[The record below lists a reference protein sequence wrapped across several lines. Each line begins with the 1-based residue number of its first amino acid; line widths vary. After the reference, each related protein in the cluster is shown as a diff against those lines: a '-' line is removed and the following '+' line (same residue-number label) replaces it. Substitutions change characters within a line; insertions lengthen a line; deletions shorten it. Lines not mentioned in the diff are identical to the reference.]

1 MDNNQYLASWDSV
14 EKELYSKDEIALAD
28 LEARVISGIIL
39 ARHTMGFTQGELA
52 ARCGVSQAV
61 ISRLESGCSN
71 ARIGTLLK
79 VLSALGQ
86 TLDIVPIAS
95 TSLKTIERKRVRH
108 AV

>member
-1 MDNNQYLASWDSV
+1 MATNPNLTPWESV
-14 EKELYSKDEIALAD
+14 EKEIYSPKEIALAD

-71 ARIGTLLK
+71 ARFGTLLK

-86 TLDIVPIAS
+86 TLDIVPIES
-95 TSLKTIERKRVRH
+95 TQQKTVERKRIRH

>member
-1 MDNNQYLASWDSV
+1 METNEQLTPWEEV
-14 EKELYSKDEIALAD
+14 EKELYSPTETALAE

-71 ARIGTLLK
+71 ARFLTLLK

-86 TLDIVPIAS
+86 TLDVVPIKS
-95 TSLKTIERKRVRH
+95 TKPKTVERKRVRH
-108 AV
+108 EA

>member
-1 MDNNQYLASWDSV
+1 MENNHYLESWDNV
-14 EKELYSKDEIALAD
+14 EKELYSPSEIALAD

-39 ARHTMGFTQGELA
+39 ARHAMGFTQAELA

-71 ARIGTLLK
+71 ARFGTLLK

-86 TLDIVPIAS
+86 TLDVVPIES
-95 TSLKTIERKRVRH
+95 TKSRAVERKRVRH
-108 AV
+108 VV